1 MSIMARPQNNKLIKH
16 KIFSKRR
23 VSYSRRRRTQR
34 MLAAKK
40 NKGNLSVQE
49 LIIMGEMSNKMD
61 ISPVLSNMLL
71 NITKTENDE
80 L

>member
-1 MSIMARPQNNKLIKH
+1 MSIMARLQNNKLIKH
-16 KIFSKRR
+16 KILSKQR